1 MGHYIAN
8 LRDIEFCLFDL
19 FERESILGKSIYKD
33 LDRETAMGMLEEV
46 KRMAEND
53 LAASF
58 IDGDRLRE
66 LSLIQKLEKQNCQS
80 HLKNLTKH
88 LWIMSGGELM
98 HLLN

>member
-58 IDGDRLRE
+58 IDGDRQE
-66 LSLIQKLEKQNCQS
+66 VKFDPKLAKQNCQS

-98 HLLN
+98 HQLN

>member
-19 FERESILGKSIYKD
+19 LERDSILGKSLYAD

-46 KRMAEND
+46 KRLCEND

-58 IDGDRLRE
+58 IEGDRLGTDFNKATGDV
-66 LSLIQKLEKQNCQS
+66 KLPES
-80 HLKNLTKH
+80 
-88 LWIMSGGELM
+88 
-98 HLLN
+98 